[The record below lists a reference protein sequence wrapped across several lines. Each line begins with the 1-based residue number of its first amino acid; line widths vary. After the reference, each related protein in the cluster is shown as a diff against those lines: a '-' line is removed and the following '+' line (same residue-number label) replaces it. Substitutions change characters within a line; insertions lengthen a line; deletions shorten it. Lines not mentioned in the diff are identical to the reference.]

1 MIDFGVGVAL
11 KKQNEL
17 EKKFEK
23 YNIKR
28 VTSKKNS

>member
-1 MIDFGVGVAL
+1 MIDFGVAL

-17 EKKFEK
+17 EKKFE
-23 YNIKR
+23 NIILKR